1 MADKTINESDRPF
14 IVGYGSHGFTMLGMA
29 GSFHGQG
36 MTGSDRRQYDGITRV
51 DPKGIRTLF
60 EFCLSIRPI
69 FELLYGTGHQEVILR
84 FYLQGAAPVIA
95 QADAKTYYF
104 IQFITFVKCRFY
116 KSCSRLRN
124 KSLFKK
130 FFKFIRI

>member
-51 DPKGIRTLF
+51 EPFDSRKPAHR
-60 EFCLSIRPI
+60 
-69 FELLYGTGHQEVILR
+69 
-84 FYLQGAAPVIA
+84 
-95 QADAKTYYF
+95 
-104 IQFITFVKCRFY
+104 QFIVVRDY
-116 KSCSRLRN
+116 ALRRMACGRR
-124 KSLFKK
+124 SGQQ
-130 FFKFIRI
+130 